1 MIEFLGH
8 FHPLLVHLPV
18 GILLMGLLLQWL
30 SRKKKYEVFRQAV
43 PVTLLAGAITGLFS
57 CITGYLLSISDDYDE
72 SLVSWHMWM
81 GIATT
86 LVGFILYAREKNDQ
100 FKINKT
106 LLSVALLILVALT
119 GHLGGSLTH
128 GSDYLTKPL
137 GNIFNGDTALSA
149 TIKPIANVQE
159 AQAYTD
165 VIKPIFETKCYS
177 CHGANKQKGKLRMDD
192 SLKLMKGGKDGI
204 VIEPGEAD
212 ASEMMKRLML
222 PVDNDDHMPPKEKP
236 QPSENQ
242 LALIHW
248 WIANGA
254 SFNKKVN
261 ELSQDDKI
269 KQALIAL
276 QNVSS
281 EIKQASDL
289 PLIPVEPVDAA
300 IIQQLK
306 EKNILVLPVSLSS
319 NYVAVNFIN
328 DTIVDNNDLQLIK
341 QLSKQLVSLK
351 LSGTNITD
359 DGLKTVAQ
367 CNNLIKLF
375 LDETPVTDNGLK
387 NLIPLTNLRYLNLVN
402 TRVTAKGISQ
412 LKTLPKL
419 RSVYLYKTLI
429 SKQDWPVLQQAFPK
443 TKLDSGGYI
452 VPTLATDTTTVK
464 VKAAY

>member
-86 LVGFILYAREKNDQ
+86 LVAFILYAREKNDQ

-137 GNIFNGDTALSA
+137 RNIFSGDTALSA

-204 VIEPGEAD
+204 VIEPGKAD
-212 ASEMMKRLML
+212 ASEMMKRLLL

-248 WIANGA
+248 WITNGA
-254 SFNKKVN
+254 SFNKKVS

-289 PLIPVEPVDAA
+289 PLTPVAPVDEN
-300 IIQQLK
+300 IIKQLK

-319 NYVAVNFIN
+319 NYVAVSCIN
-328 DTIVDNNDLQLIK
+328 DTIIDNNDLQLIA

-359 DGLKTVAQ
+359 DGLKTIGQ

-375 LDETPVTDNGLK
+375 LDDTPVTDNGLK
-387 NLIPLTNLRYLNLVN
+387 NLIALTNLRYLNLVN
-402 TRVTAKGISQ
+402 TKVTAKGISE
-412 LKTLPKL
+412 LKSLPKL

-429 SKQDWPVLQQAFPK
+429 SKQDWPVLQQLFPK
-443 TKLDSGGYI
+443 TKLDSGGYT
-452 VPTLATDTTTVK
+452 VPTLATDTTTIK
-464 VKAAY
+464 AKAAY